1 MKISRTS
8 VLALIAT
15 VSLAAVPAAQA
26 VAVAGPSAQ
35 QVSTAAEPAA
45 VTAEGAGYADTI
57 LSKVNELRAQQGLGP
72 VTRYTQLDSVAQG
85 WSEQMVAQQS
95 MSHNPGFAD
104 QYPGGWSV
112 ASENVA
118 TLSGA
123 RGVDVGT
130 QLFEQWRNSPGH
142 YANMVAPAAN
152 AVGIGVAYDPSTD
165 SWYAAQN
172 FSSYSDPS
180 AAGLT
185 PTAADQSNSSQS
197 TQPGSEAPA
206 APAPASTDSS
216 SAPAAVPAATEAPA
230 SESPADSASAATSA
244 SPSEAAPVEA
254 STGTPTVVAAGA
266 SATPAADPALRQR
279 RAGLAVPA
287 GHRGEPDR
295 RTGRP
300 RGRRGRR
307 GAARPASASLIRAPE
322 RAQQLRVVEVLVPL
336 AVVHESVGRAHRA
349 GSSVRCRPIG
359 RAHSAAV
366 LAGARA

>member
-216 SAPAAVPAATEAPA
+216 SAPAAVPAATEAPV

-266 SATPAADPALRQR
+266 SATPAAGDPSAAATTQPSAN
-279 RAGLAVPA
+279 AGQASLSLPV
-287 GHRGEPDR
+287 
-295 RTGRP
+295 TG
-300 RGRRGRR
+300 
-307 GAARPASASLIRAPE
+307 ASLIGG
-322 RAQQLRVVEVLVPL
+322 LVAL
-336 AVVHESVGRAHRA
+336 VAVVVG
-349 GSSVRCRPIG
+349 G
-359 RAHSAAV
+359 V
-366 LAGARA
+366 LLGLRRRR

>member
-1 MKISRTS
+1 MKISRTP

-26 VAVAGPSAQ
+26 VPVAGPSAQ

-45 VTAEGAGYADTI
+45 VTSEGAGYADTI

-95 MSHNPGFAD
+95 MSHNPSFAD

-172 FSSYSDPS
+172 FSSYSDPG

-216 SAPAAVPAATEAPA
+216 SAPAAVPATEAPA

-254 STGTPTVVAAGA
+254 STGTPAVVAAGA
-266 SATPAADPALRQR
+266 SATPAAGDPSAAATTQPSANAKQTALS
-279 RAGLAVPA
+279 LPV
-287 GHRGEPDR
+287 
-295 RTGRP
+295 TG
-300 RGRRGRR
+300 
-307 GAARPASASLIRAPE
+307 ANAILIGG
-322 RAQQLRVVEVLVPL
+322 VVALV
-336 AVVHESVGRAHRA
+336 AVVVG
-349 GSSVRCRPIG
+349 G
-359 RAHSAAV
+359 V
-366 LAGARA
+366 LLGLRRRR